1 MNIYKEKMMQDMKLR
16 NFSTI
21 TQDCYRRHINC
32 FEQFFDSKADSLDS
46 EHIREFLTHAI
57 DVRNLSTGYVNQAYS
72 ALRFFFET
80 TLDTHWDIKHIPR
93 AKKQKKLPVILSKEE
108 ILAIFKQ
115 VNNLKHKAIFYTI
128 YGGGLRVSEVV
139 KLRIKDIDSSNM
151 KIIVSQGKGNK
162 DRHTLLSID
171 NLNLLRQYYK
181 VYRPKYWLF
190 PGQNTEKHLSPR
202 TPQKE
207 FRKARIKAGILKD
220 ASLHTLRHCF
230 ATHLLD
236 TDVNLVDIQHLMGH
250 ASLKTTSLYLHLRDT
265 RVLKIKSPL
274 DTLSYDE
281 NA

>member
-1 MNIYKEKMMQDMKLR
+1 M
-16 NFSTI
+16 
-21 TQDCYRRHINC
+21 HINH
-32 FEQFFDSKADSLDS
+32 FEKFFDSKADSLTT
-46 EHIREFLTHAI
+46 EHIRDFLTHAI
-57 DVRNLSTGYVNQAYS
+57 DVKNLSTGYVNQAYS

-80 TLDTHWDIKHIPR
+80 TLNKNWDIKHIPR
-93 AKKQKKLPVILSKEE
+93 AKKQKTLPVILSKRE
-108 ILAIFKQ
+108 IQSILDK

-151 KIIVSQGKGNK
+151 KIIVHQGKGNK
-162 DRHTLLSID
+162 DRHTLLSND
-171 NLNLLRQYYK
+171 NLNILRNYYK
-181 VYRPKYWLF
+181 NYRPEYWLF
-190 PGQNTEKHLSPR
+190 PGQNPDKHLSPR

-207 FRKARIKAGILKD
+207 FRKARIKVGILKD

-236 TDVNLVDIQHLMGH
+236 TDVDLVYIQQLMGH
-250 ASLKTTSLYLHLRDT
+250 ASIKTTSKYLHLRDT

-274 DTLSYDE
+274 DTLSTDK